1 MESCCNV
8 AVHREKRMTGARTIF
23 ITGAGAGIGAAT
35 ARLFAGRG
43 WLVGASDIHAGH
55 LEALQQELGA
65 GRCRTFVAD
74 VRDRDA
80 MQHAIGEFASLHGG
94 RLDAVFANA
103 GVLFTGPDDT
113 LTPEQKR
120 LQVDVNVNGVVH
132 TFDAALPFLRQAA
145 PGSHAVAMS
154 SMAAEYGP
162 PHFALYSA
170 TKFFVRGYTEALA
183 IEHRRSGVYFSG
195 IYVSFVDTPMVREV
209 NYRATSIDRLGVKVT
224 ADDIASTVWRAV
236 HGRRSHWRVGLDA
249 KMTHYA
255 VRLLG
260 SWVAPVY
267 ARLTGL

>member
-1 MESCCNV
+1 MAAN
-8 AVHREKRMTGARTIF
+8 KTIF
-23 ITGAGAGIGAAT
+23 ITGAAAGIGAAT
-35 ARLFAGRG
+35 ARLFASRG
-43 WLVGASDIHAGH
+43 WQVGASDIHAGH
-55 LEALQQELGA
+55 LQGLQQQLGA
-65 GRCRTFVAD
+65 ERCRTFVAD

-80 MQHAIGEFASLHGG
+80 MQAAVGQFAAGHGG

-103 GVLFTGPDDT
+103 GVLFTGPDET
-113 LTPEQKR
+113 LTPEQKT
-120 LQVDVNVNGVVH
+120 LLVDVNVDGVVH

-145 PGSHAVAMS
+145 PGSHAVAMA
-154 SMAAEYGP
+154 SMSAEYGS
-162 PHFALYSA
+162 PHFALYGA

-183 IEHRRSGVYFSG
+183 IEHRKSGVHFSG
-195 IYVSFVDTPMVREV
+195 IYVAFVDTQMVRDV
-209 NYRATSIDRLGVKVT
+209 NYRATSIDRLGVKAT
-224 ADDIASTVWRAV
+224 ADDVAATVWRAV